1 MKPIILMI
9 LSKVPSNDGEACPVA
24 AGGCTVHTGR
34 TLHYTGAVVS
44 LSFCQLLFCRTRWR
58 CKYIELRAGF
68 GTFGPAWL
76 HLSRPSGTQAMFYCM
91 WREVGKKRDG
101 RTEEEFRSIGLGFIF
116 IFIFIFLF
124 IFIFIFP
131 VMMNDIRWTCLPRTT
146 HTSIYIKAAPNHCSH
161 AP

>member
-76 HLSRPSGTQAMFYCM
+76 HLSRPSGTQAVFCCM
-91 WREVGKKRDG
+91 WREGGTLGVTEQDSDRVSMKFGLDFNGSHVVTQTAVLLGWRDK
-101 RTEEEFRSIGLGFIF
+101 I
-116 IFIFIFLF
+116 
-124 IFIFIFP
+124 
-131 VMMNDIRWTCLPRTT
+131 T
-146 HTSIYIKAAPNHCSH
+146 HNGVKSSWLS
-161 AP
+161 